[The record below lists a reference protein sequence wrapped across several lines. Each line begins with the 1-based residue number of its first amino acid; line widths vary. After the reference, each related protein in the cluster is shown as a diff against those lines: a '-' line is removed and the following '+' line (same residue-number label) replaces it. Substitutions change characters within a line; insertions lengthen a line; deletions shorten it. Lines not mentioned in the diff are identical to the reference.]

1 MSSFGEVV
9 CWDDLGIYQMLT
21 KIPIDVLGPDALHA
35 GLANLLEDSRAA
47 DLLPTLER
55 YLDFAGD
62 VKQTAASLYL
72 HRTTLYHRLRRIERI
87 ANVDFR
93 KGDDRLALHLS
104 LKLARLQ
111 GITWPSTTSESDED
125 RASGRK

>member
-1 MSSFGEVV
+1 M

-62 VKQTAASLYL
+62 VKQTAAVMPACCDLVSP
-72 HRTTLYHRLRRIERI
+72 
-87 ANVDFR
+87 AAKDQ
-93 KGDDRLALHLS
+93 
-104 LKLARLQ
+104 AR
-111 GITWPSTTSESDED
+111 
-125 RASGRK
+125 